1 MQVNSSGDLPSCK
14 AARQTST
21 TFMNTKANNFLLY
34 TTQIPKNKFIFFNIL
49 TNCWKLNSLGVILS
63 HPLLRVNSTCYSLL
77 NWPISVLKKVLFTD
91 VVYTNDSNLKC
102 AAFQSL
108 TQLPT
113 TAYMCLPFA
122 HSLCYSRALISLL
135 G

>member
-1 MQVNSSGDLPSCK
+1 MNSGGDLPRCK
-14 AARQTST
+14 AARQIST
-21 TFMNTKANNFLLY
+21 TFTNTKANNFLLY

-49 TNCWKLNSLGVILS
+49 IMS

-77 NWPISVLKKVLFTD
+77 NWPISVLKKVLFAD

-122 HSLCYSRALISLL
+122 HSLCYLRALISLL